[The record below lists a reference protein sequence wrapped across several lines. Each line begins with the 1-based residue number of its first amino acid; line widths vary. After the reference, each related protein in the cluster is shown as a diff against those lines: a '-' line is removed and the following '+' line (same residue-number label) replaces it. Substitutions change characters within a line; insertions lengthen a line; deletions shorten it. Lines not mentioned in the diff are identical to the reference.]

1 MTSAQSSS
9 NQQGFP
15 PQHLDTQHGDDN
27 EETFYI
33 GQETDKD
40 DSSIDETF
48 YIGQEE
54 ESDDSSFATACTSD
68 DSSSTSSSSQESCS
82 SADGDNCSLPSVVV
96 VVPDDDCE
104 VKSINEPSDTSSP
117 NKIRAQARSSSPTST
132 MTILDE
138 DETMENNLSELS
150 LSSNHSTSSSS
161 FTSVLHRSV
170 SWREEIVTDVKYRPA
185 TKSCEKR
192 ELYYNKSDMHRFK
205 QHYKMQVRAAQEYQK
220 RLQQNKREQSKPL
233 KKMTVGQEEESCS
246 LSSSSANKNS
256 GTSRQLTSQLHS
268 PNHQQQSYT
277 SPISGLV
284 NTLASYLAGPK
295 IISSKSTNSV
305 TNNNVS
311 TRVGPVAETCVLV
324 DTLYLF

>member
-1 MTSAQSSS
+1 MTDTQRSS
-9 NQQGFP
+9 NQGDLP
-15 PQHLDTQHGDDN
+15 LQHLDIQYEGDN

-33 GQETDKD
+33 GQETTKD
-40 DSSIDETF
+40 STSIDETF

-54 ESDDSSFATACTSD
+54 ESDDSSFETACTSN
-68 DSSSTSSSSQESCS
+68 DSTSTSSSSQESYI
-82 SADGDNCSLPSVVV
+82 SADDDNCNLPTVI

-104 VKSINEPSDTSSP
+104 VKSINQPSDTSSP

-138 DETMENNLSELS
+138 DETMKNELSELS

-192 ELYYNKSDMHRFK
+192 ELYYNKSDMQRFK
-205 QHYKMQVRAAQEYQK
+205 QHYKMQVRAAQEYQR
-220 RLQQNKREQSKPL
+220 RLQQNKREQSKTL
-233 KKMTVGQEEESCS
+233 KKKIVAQEEEKYS
-246 LSSSSANKNS
+246 LSSSSSNNNS
-256 GTSRQLTSQLHS
+256 GNSRQSTSQLLS
-268 PNHQQQSYT
+268 SSHQQQSYM

-295 IISSKSTNSV
+295 SVSSSGSNSV
-305 TNNNVS
+305 MNNNVS
-311 TRVGPVAETCVLV
+311 ARVGPVAETCVLV